1 MTDMTVN
8 MVAKLLAET
17 DGIILQEL
25 AEVLVRINPKAAETL
40 EFSLGAA
47 SMDAKMVEKCY
58 G

>member
-1 MTDMTVN
+1 MTVN

-40 EFSLGAA
+40 EFCLGTA
-47 SMDAKMVEKCY
+47 SMDANMVEKCY

>member
-8 MVAKLLAET
+8 VVAKLLAET
-17 DGIILQEL
+17 DDFILQEL

-40 EFSLGAA
+40 ELSLSTA
-47 SMDAKMVEKCY
+47 SMDANMVEKCY